1 MATLYDID
9 LLRALLVNR
18 INDESVF
25 LASFYEQIKGE
36 EAIAR
41 YVDELK
47 ELIALQNQE
56 KSKSNYKALGIVSQ
70 SGNANIVNI
79 KQNYILPFDFQ
90 VRFDIELTDR
100 DYVLDKIKDMIL
112 ATKGRKYDLA
122 LQDDGGVLVFGE
134 PNTFN
139 DLHSLP
145 IAFNNAYFVYSGGD
159 PTSGTNYRTQ
169 FKNNFLLT
177 KNTQNLDLTTYY
189 IYNNAFYK
197 TIYKHTGW
205 TTVVSNITAYNATT
219 EQKEVTILQSQ
230 GVTNARIAEFLND
243 TDRTHRG
250 VLRLNILDD
259 EFVLISETYYSISL
273 GTESTNL
280 TTLGVVPQFYKL
292 SLSFNTIQSQEPYI
306 TNGLDRVFLFFGGS
320 VTIADG
326 NVGMG
331 NDIVRFTIQEGK
343 DTGTIYVVEPT
354 EIPSSLA
361 VTDDSFQTWN
371 TGYRTT
377 DRNMTID
384 NKINYAFVYDRNN
397 TLYNYLYQYARFGGG
412 ITNPNTIY
420 TIREY
425 RYAFGVLN
433 IDKFYAKLGEV
444 QFSNTNGDVMTLS
457 VAFKA
462 GAY

>member
-112 ATKGRKYDLA
+112 DTKGRKYDLA

-169 FKNNFLLT
+169 LKNNLLLT
-177 KNTQNLDLTTYY
+177 KDTQNLDLTTYY

-205 TTVVSNITAYNATT
+205 TTASSTQFAYDTAIEKKSTT
-219 EQKEVTILQSQ
+219 IEDSSELSGALT
-230 GVTNARIAEFLND
+230 AFLND
-243 TDRTHRG
+243 SGRTNRAI
-250 VLRLNILDD
+250 LRVEQLSPLAT
-259 EFVLISETYYSISL
+259 TYYSIA
-273 GTESTNL
+273 L
-280 TTLGVVPQFYKL
+280 TTETNIITNLGVVPQFYKL

-343 DTGTIYVVEPT
+343 DTGTIYEVEPT

-361 VTDDSFQTWN
+361 VTDDSFQTWE

>member
-112 ATKGRKYDLA
+112 STKGRKYDLA
-122 LQDDGGVLVFGE
+122 LEDDGGVLVFGE

-139 DLHSLP
+139 DLNSLP

-169 FKNNFLLT
+169 LKNNLLLNNNT
-177 KNTQNLDLTTYY
+177 KNLDFTTYY
-189 IYNNAFYK
+189 IYNNQFYK
-197 TIYKHTGW
+197 TIYKHTDF
-205 TTVVSNITAYNATT
+205 TTIVSNFTAWNNTT
-219 EQKEVTILQSQ
+219 EKETVNIDTSTELSITLS
-230 GVTNARIAEFLND
+230 NFLNSP
-243 TDRTHRG
+243 TRTHRG
-250 VLRLNILDD
+250 VIRINIV
-259 EFVLISETYYSISL
+259 EPSPQTVYYAISL
-273 GTESTNL
+273 GTETNII
-280 TTLGVVPQFYKL
+280 TNLGVVPQFYKL

>member
-1 MATLYDID
+1 
-9 LLRALLVNR
+9 
-18 INDESVF
+18 
-25 LASFYEQIKGE
+25 
-36 EAIAR
+36 
-41 YVDELK
+41 
-47 ELIALQNQE
+47 
-56 KSKSNYKALGIVSQ
+56 
-70 SGNANIVNI
+70 
-79 KQNYILPFDFQ
+79 
-90 VRFDIELTDR
+90 
-100 DYVLDKIKDMIL
+100 
-112 ATKGRKYDLA
+112 
-122 LQDDGGVLVFGE
+122 
-134 PNTFN
+134 
-139 DLHSLP
+139 
-145 IAFNNAYFVYSGGD
+145 VYSGGD

-169 FKNNFLLT
+169 LKNNLLLT
-177 KNTQNLDLTTYY
+177 KDTKNLDLTTYY
-189 IYNNAFYK
+189 IYNNQFYK
-197 TIYKHTGW
+197 TIYKHTDW
-205 TTVVSNITAYNATT
+205 FSVVSNITAFNATT
-219 EQKEVTILQSQ
+219 EQKVVTVNVSQ
-230 GVTNARIAEFLND
+230 GPTQIIQFTND
-243 TDRTHRG
+243 TNRTHRG
-250 VLRLNILDD
+250 VLRLNLVDND
-259 EFVLISETYYSISL
+259 LIPVSTTYYSISL
-273 GTESTNL
+273 GTETNII
-280 TTLGVVPQFYKL
+280 TNLGVVPQFYKL

-361 VTDDSFQTWN
+361 VTDDSFQTWE

-433 IDKFYAKLGEV
+433 VDKFYAKLGEV

>member
-1 MATLYDID
+1 
-9 LLRALLVNR
+9 
-18 INDESVF
+18 
-25 LASFYEQIKGE
+25 
-36 EAIAR
+36 
-41 YVDELK
+41 
-47 ELIALQNQE
+47 
-56 KSKSNYKALGIVSQ
+56 
-70 SGNANIVNI
+70 
-79 KQNYILPFDFQ
+79 
-90 VRFDIELTDR
+90 
-100 DYVLDKIKDMIL
+100 
-112 ATKGRKYDLA
+112 
-122 LQDDGGVLVFGE
+122 
-134 PNTFN
+134 
-139 DLHSLP
+139 
-145 IAFNNAYFVYSGGD
+145 
-159 PTSGTNYRTQ
+159 
-169 FKNNFLLT
+169 
-177 KNTQNLDLTTYY
+177 
-189 IYNNAFYK
+189 
-197 TIYKHTGW
+197 
-205 TTVVSNITAYNATT
+205 
-219 EQKEVTILQSQ
+219 
-230 GVTNARIAEFLND
+230 
-243 TDRTHRG
+243 
-250 VLRLNILDD
+250 
-259 EFVLISETYYSISL
+259 
-273 GTESTNL
+273 
-280 TTLGVVPQFYKL
+280 
-292 SLSFNTIQSQEPYI
+292 
-306 TNGLDRVFLFFGGS
+306 
-320 VTIADG
+320 
-326 NVGMG
+326 MG